1 MIDNTMDCLFCFSE
15 ILNVAI
21 VHAVE
26 AGAADE
32 FDLRETE
39 NAAVVARKALVQ
51 AKKNGEISETD
62 FRKMSAFITR
72 QVRRFK
78 KDFEGDAE

>member
-1 MIDNTMDCLFCFSE
+1 MIESFWDCLFSFSE

-21 VHAVE
+21 IHAVE
-26 AGAADE
+26 SGADE

-39 NAAVVARKALVQ
+39 NAADIARKALVR
-51 AKKNGEISETD
+51 AKETGEISETD
-62 FRKMSAFITR
+62 FRKMTAFVTR

-78 KDFEGDAE
+78 KDFEGDGE